1 MSQPHLENPKK
12 ISFHTVIIGIQMLFV
27 AFGSL
32 VLVPLLTGL
41 NPAVALFTAGI
52 GTLIFQII
60 TKGKVP
66 IFLASSFAFIAPISG
81 AVKQWDIPTA
91 LVGLVATGFIYI
103 ILSLIVRSGGQ
114 KLVHKFLPP
123 IVIGPVIMVIG
134 LTLAPIAINM
144 FQGKANEN
152 HILPYVPSMIIGL
165 TALCTTLYLSI
176 RGRGI
181 WQFLSILGGIIAG
194 YMTAIFF
201 TYILNIPMIDFSPVT
216 QAAWFAIP
224 SFSFPDFTSP
234 HALAAIF
241 LIVPVAIAPAVEHI
255 GDMAAISNITGKNY
269 LEDPGLKNTLLGDGI
284 ATSFAAFFGGP
295 PNTTYSEVTGAVA
308 LTRAFN
314 PIIMVFAAFTAI
326 LLSFI
331 GKVSGFLWSIPTPVM
346 GGIMIMLFGS
356 SAVIGISTLTK
367 MDDDIMRK
375 RNMLIAA
382 LILVIGIGGLS
393 LEYKAF
399 QFGSI
404 GLSAIVGIIANLV
417 LPKHISIQKQPKSE
431 Q

>member
-1 MSQPHLENPKK
+1 MSASHLENTENK
-12 ISFHTVIIGIQMLFV
+12 ISFHTVIVGMQMLFV

-41 NPAVALFTAGI
+41 NPAVALFTAGV

-60 TKGKVP
+60 TRGKIP

-81 AVKQWDIPTA
+81 AVQAFGIPAT
-91 LVGLVATGFIYI
+91 LVGLVATGFVYMG
-103 ILSLIVRSGGQ
+103 LSLVVRSGGQ
-114 KLVHKFLPP
+114 KLVNKFLPP

-134 LTLAPIAINM
+134 LNLAPIAVTM
-144 FQGKANEN
+144 LQGKANEN
-152 HILPYVPSMIIGL
+152 HILPYLPSMAIGL
-165 TALCTTLYLSI
+165 IALGTTLFLSI

-181 WQFLSILGGIIAG
+181 FQFLSILSGIVAG
-194 YMTAIFF
+194 CLAALIF
-201 TYILNIPMIDFSPVT
+201 TYVFDIPMISFS
-216 QAAWFAIP
+216 AAYKAPWFAIP
-224 SFSFPDFTSP
+224 EFVLPDFTSP
-234 HALAAIF
+234 YALAAVF

-269 LEDPGLKNTLLGDGI
+269 LEKPGLKNTLLGDGV
-284 ATSFAAFFGGP
+284 ATSFAAFLGGP

-308 LTRAFN
+308 LTRSFN
-314 PIIMVFAAFTAI
+314 PMIMVFAALTAI
-326 LLSFI
+326 ALSFV

-356 SAVIGISTLTK
+356 IAVIGISTLAN

-375 RNMLIAA
+375 RNMLIAS

-393 LEYKAF
+393 IEYKAF

-404 GLSAIVGIIANLV
+404 GLAAIVGIIANLI
-417 LPKHISIQKQPKSE
+417 LPKHISLPPQNK
-431 Q
+431 